1 MFRLDSGF
9 LPCFEEALETFV
21 LETLDHATK
30 CDPLRYTSQ
39 PFLHLTFYLPAAGNI
54 VLVNRSLSLHLNV
67 QKIPLQS
74 PILALAPLAI
84 GAA

>member
-30 CDPLRYTSQ
+30 CNPLRYTSQ
-39 PFLHLTFYLPAAGNI
+39 SFLQTTLYSPAAGNI
-54 VLVNRSLSLHLNV
+54 VLSNRSLLPHFNAH
-67 QKIPLQS
+67 LQS
-74 PILALAPLAI
+74 PIMALAPLVT